1 MLILFHMI
9 DVLNTHCRT
18 RVYFHHIQ
26 PNWVIGCKHY
36 LYFCDLY
43 VDEQVQSDQNVST
56 KDLQAQMRELEKH
69 LEALEHRGVELERN
83 LRGCKDG
90 SADCH

>member
-1 MLILFHMI
+1 M
-9 DVLNTHCRT
+9 R
-18 RVYFHHIQ
+18 
-26 PNWVIGCKHY
+26 
-36 LYFCDLY
+36 YFCDLY

-69 LEALEHRGVELERN
+69 LEALEHRGVELEGN